1 MGVGKGQMADSNNLT
16 EADILAM
23 AQAADE
29 GRDYNPIPKEDE
41 KPKAEAPATEK
52 ASGDTEQKPAPAEEA
67 ETKQEASSEVSATEE
82 KSEEAKSSLTTQ
94 PSEDKS
100 ESASEQKKPSRYE
113 KAKGRLE
120 KEWEDVR
127 AEKARLKAEREAI
140 EQAKAQR
147 EASQPGSETPK
158 TGNRR
163 FSADD
168 YREAAKSY
176 REEGR
181 DDLAK
186 LAETKAT
193 EVETEERREIEQ
205 KTQTELKSAWDKNLL
220 EEVEANPDLKDSN
233 SSLYKA
239 VSEMLQNHAI
249 LRNYP
254 AGIKDAV
261 GIAKIRLQAETASDL
276 KKKVAEYERE
286 LAQLR
291 KATTPASSQPS
302 GPAKT
307 KSFGELSLE
316 EQERELMRMA
326 GEVDRNG

>member
-1 MGVGKGQMADSNNLT
+1 
-16 EADILAM
+16 M

-29 GRDYNPIPKEDE
+29 GREYNPIPKEDE
-41 KPKAEAPATEK
+41 KAKAETPAPEK
-52 ASGDTEQKPAPAEEA
+52 ASGDTEQTPATAEKA

-100 ESASEQKKPSRYE
+100 ESASEQKKPTRYE

-147 EASQPGSETPK
+147 EASQPGSEAPK
-158 TGNRR
+158 AGSRR

-193 EVETEERREIEQ
+193 EVETEERKEIEQ
-205 KTQTELKSAWDKNLL
+205 KTQAELKSAWDKNLL

-307 KSFGELSLE
+307 KAFHELSLD

>member
-1 MGVGKGQMADSNNLT
+1 MADSNNLT
-16 EADILAM
+16 EADVLAM

-29 GRDYNPIPKEDE
+29 GRDFSPTPKEDE
-41 KPKAEAPATEK
+41 KAKVETPATEK

-67 ETKQEASSEVSATEE
+67 EKPKLEASDEVSATKE

-94 PSEDKS
+94 SSEDKS
-100 ESASEQKKPSRYE
+100 ESASEKKPTRYE
-113 KAKGRLE
+113 KAKSRLE

-127 AEKARLKAEREAI
+127 AEKARIKAEREQI
-140 EQAKAQR
+140 EAERARKTSDSNQ
-147 EASQPGSETPK
+147 GETK
-158 TGNRR
+158 SSSRK
-163 FSADD
+163 FSAED

-176 REEGR
+176 RDEGR

-186 LAETKAT
+186 LAEQKAGDI
-193 EVETEERREIEQ
+193 EVEDRKEVEQ
-205 KTQTELKSAWDKNLL
+205 KTQAELKSAWDKNLL
-220 EEVEANPDLKDSN
+220 DEVEANPELKDST
-233 SSLYKA
+233 STLYKA

-261 GIAKIRLQAETASDL
+261 GIAKVKLQAESASDL
-276 KKKVAEYERE
+276 KKKVAEYESE

-291 KATTPASSQPS
+291 KATTPASGQPK

-307 KSFGELSLE
+307 KAFHELTLD
-316 EQERELMRMA
+316 EQERELMKMA
-326 GEVDRNG
+326 SEVDRG

>member
-1 MGVGKGQMADSNNLT
+1 MADSNNLT

-307 KSFGELSLE
+307 KSFSELSLD